1 MSKRP
6 RSPYSAL
13 TPAQRGAITR
23 RARAEGKDPARVH
36 AALKGAETRSRNRYR
51 EAVRH
56 GKAAREKTE
65 KAHAPAV
72 FRQRAQRAR
81 RLAEKAT
88 GAPERERAS
97 PRGAAR
103 HDAPSAEEPL
113 TLKTLSRYRRR
124 DDDYEIEIEGHHELD
139 GDTDIYAGK

>member
-6 RSPYSAL
+6 RPPYSAL

-36 AALKGAETRSRNRYR
+36 AALKGVQTRAANRYR

-56 GKAAREKTE
+56 GKSAREKTE
-65 KAHAPAV
+65 KSIAAGK
-72 FRQRAQRAR
+72 FRSRAQRAR
-81 RLAEKAT
+81 RLAEKAARPT
-88 GAPERERAS
+88 ERRPALGRSREPES
-97 PRGAAR
+97 PAA
-103 HDAPSAEEPL
+103 EPL

-124 DDDYEIEIEGHHELD
+124 EDDYEIEIEGHHEVD
-139 GDTDIYAGK
+139 GDT